1 MGSATFA
8 PNVFIKGWGTAVG
21 PREGKGP
28 YGCFFD
34 VVEQDDGY
42 PQVVVLIEEPPE
54 ELRKK
59 VMSAA
64 IFCPNRVI
72 TVED

>member
-1 MGSATFA
+1 MRVKVDLDLCQGHSVCLAEC
-8 PNVFIKGWGTAVG
+8 PEV
-21 PREGKGP
+21 
-28 YGCFFD
+28 FD

-54 ELRKK
+54 ELRAK
-59 VMSAA
+59 VTSAA
-64 IFCPNRVI
+64 MFCPNRVI